1 VKSFKI
7 LDELVIGNPQKTN
20 LEIARRSL
28 MMMRTSPRSVR
39 SQRHHYW
46 RRRRTA
52 GRLEVT

>member
-1 VKSFKI
+1 MKSFKI

-20 LEIARRSL
+20 LVIARRSL